1 MSIIA
6 TNEEPESPSF
16 TLLGLIETMIRTY
29 NLNEAERKRFTGLL
43 EGCDTQEK
51 ALEIVGLMR
60 DYKPIMGL
68 EKLPTNAGEAAEATR
83 LRVERENFKE
93 RK

>member
-6 TNEEPESPSF
+6 TNEEPEPPSF

-29 NLNEAERKRFTGLL
+29 NLNEAERRRFQTLL
-43 EGCDTQEK
+43 DECSSQDG
-51 ALEIVGLMR
+51 AVEIIDLMR
-60 DYKPIMGL
+60 NYRPLMGI
-68 EKLPTNAGEAAEATR
+68 ERVPQDMKEINEAVR
-83 LRVERENFKE
+83 NRIDIDDFKE